1 MDADPARTAAR
12 HRRRIERLGTDC
24 ACALCGYRN
33 PCALIVV
40 SRTLL
45 EAHHVFGRKRD
56 WGSTVVLCRNCHAE
70 ITEDLMRSGIPMV
83 RERDPRKRAAYAL
96 LSGAMFFRKYADGI
110 EKLARGLLED
120 HK

>member
-12 HRRRIERLGTDC
+12 RRRRIERLGPDC

-33 PCALIVV
+33 PSALVLV

-56 WGSTVVLCRNCHAE
+56 WGLTVVLCRNCHAE
-70 ITEDLMRSGIPMV
+70 ITEDLMRAGVPMV
-83 RERDPRKRAAYAL
+83 RERDPRRRVAFAL
-96 LSGAMFFRKYADGI
+96 LSAAVFFKKYANSL
-110 EKLARGLLED
+110 EKLGRHLMEEQ
-120 HK
+120 K